1 MRLLIDAGNTRI
13 KWAIAES
20 FADEIVASGVVSENW
35 GEVSVFATQVD
46 SVWVSCVAGRSV
58 VNEIFTEVRS
68 AFEVDAQLV
77 SVSASA
83 GGLTNNYADLDRLGV
98 DRWVAAIGARAVAKH
113 GALIV
118 IDAGTAITIDLVT
131 EDNCFEGGVI
141 LPGFAS
147 MHDALL
153 ERTAGIDSYRQPVD
167 SVVGKNTREC
177 VNSGVQY
184 GMVGAIERIV
194 AEMRAILGDAPP
206 RVMVMG
212 GDASAITAYSNLKVE
227 LQSNM
232 IFNGL
237 MLLSKK

>member
-1 MRLLIDAGNTRI
+1 
-13 KWAIAES
+13 
-20 FADEIVASGVVSENW
+20 
-35 GEVSVFATQVD
+35 
-46 SVWVSCVAGRSV
+46 
-58 VNEIFTEVRS
+58 
-68 AFEVDAQLV
+68 
-77 SVSASA
+77 
-83 GGLTNNYADLDRLGV
+83 
-98 DRWVAAIGARAVAKH
+98 
-113 GALIV
+113 
-118 IDAGTAITIDLVT
+118 
-131 EDNCFEGGVI
+131 
-141 LPGFAS
+141 